1 MISRNGFQDALTIS
15 GSGCYRRWLF
25 NTGRIVVPKELAAR
39 AHGHLLEE
47 TGAQTRRGRLPIH
60 RVTDQLRF
68 VQSDDNY

>member
-1 MISRNGFQDALTIS
+1 MISRNGFHDALTIS

-25 NTGRIVVPKELAAR
+25 NTGRIVVPKELVAR
-39 AHGHLLEE
+39 AHGHLREE
-47 TGAQTRRGRLPIH
+47 TGARTRRGRLPIH